1 MDEELYQI
9 IYKTKRGDQNAF
21 ARLVNKYHGSVFRQA
36 YAMLGN
42 KAEAEDVTQET
53 FIKVFYSLEKL
64 DSEYAFTSW
73 VTRIT
78 HNMCYDYLKKKK
90 KMTSLEQNAKVE
102 QRELS
107 IERSQMRL
115 HIREAMQ
122 TLSNKHREVIVF
134 RDIQGY
140 TYQEIAGFLQIPVG
154 TVKSRISF
162 ARLKLKKEL
171 TRGETNV

>member
-1 MDEELYQI
+1 
-9 IYKTKRGDQNAF
+9 
-21 ARLVNKYHGSVFRQA
+21 
-36 YAMLGN
+36 
-42 KAEAEDVTQET
+42 
-53 FIKVFYSLEKL
+53 
-64 DSEYAFTSW
+64 
-73 VTRIT
+73 
-78 HNMCYDYLKKKK
+78 
-90 KMTSLEQNAKVE
+90 MTSLEQNAKVE